1 MKIQATGRR
10 TVSIRLSGEELSGYG
25 LTFAELEPG
34 NRRMEQMMGEL
45 LSRVY
50 EETGMDLFDHTLRM
64 KAMPMETGCELTL
77 SGLMARRGRLQNAG
91 PAAVDFLEW
100 KSLCRGAEAL
110 LSQGAFRKSSV
121 FQMRNGWRP
130 VSYTH
135 LDVYK
140 RQEQREP
147 EMQCCQG
154 RLRRVPG
161 ILPVR
166 LQDLLHRSQ
175 PEVRARGEIRQA
187 DFRAIRGRTVCK
199 THRCARSFCAGCLGL
214 SLIHI

>member
-1 MKIQATGRR
+1 MQEKEARMKIQATGRR

-77 SGLMARRGRLQNAG
+77 SGLMARRGQLQNAG

-121 FQMRNGWRP
+121 FQMRNGWRLLLWGEDGNQAVP
-130 VSYTH
+130 H
-135 LDVYK
+135 L
-140 RQEQREP
+140 P
-147 EMQCCQG
+147 GG
-154 RLRRVPG
+154 RYAGRGVLFQAAAVEFGEALRRG
-161 ILPVR
+161 DALEWLAEGQLR
-166 LQDLLHRSQ
+166 R
-175 PEVRARGEIRQA
+175 EEIA
-187 DFRAIRGRTVCK
+187 E
-199 THRCARSFCAGCLGL
+199 AGSGAPNT
-214 SLIHI
+214 

>member
-64 KAMPMETGCELTL
+64 KAVPMETGCELTL

-100 KSLCRGAEAL
+100 ESLCRGAEAL

-121 FQMRNGWRP
+121 FQMRNGWRR
-130 VSYTH
+130 YA
-135 LDVYK
+135 
-140 RQEQREP
+140 
-147 EMQCCQG
+147 G
-154 RLRRVPG
+154 RGVLFQAAAVEFGEALRRG
-161 ILPVR
+161 DALEWLAEGQLR
-166 LQDLLHRSQ
+166 R
-175 PEVRARGEIRQA
+175 EEIA
-187 DFRAIRGRTVCK
+187 E
-199 THRCARSFCAGCLGL
+199 AGSGAPNT
-214 SLIHI
+214 